1 MKVLLLSQ
9 FYPPIIGGEERH
21 VRTLAIE
28 LTRRGHDV
36 SVGTLVVPGTSEGT
50 TVEDGVTIHRLRS
63 LTSRLAGLYAEQSRP
78 HLPPLPDPVLSR
90 GLAALVKRLDP
101 EVVHAH
107 NWILNSYLPVAVRR
121 HTPVVLT
128 LHDYSDRCSTK
139 RLVYDGR
146 LCSGPAPRKC
156 LGCAA
161 AHYGPLK
168 GAVTA
173 LGVAAALPVR
183 RRKVSQYLTVSA
195 AVATGN
201 GLEEAGVPYEVVPNF
216 VPDGLEGPVRLRP
229 DFAPAGPYL
238 FFAGDLTR
246 EKGLHTLL
254 AAYESLGPDAPALL
268 VAGRRAPD
276 TPTTLPA
283 GVTLVEDLKHEQ
295 VLAAFA
301 HALAAALPSV
311 WPDPCPTTVLEAMAL
326 GVPVVTTTTGGM
338 VDMVENGVSGLLVEP
353 GDAPALAAALQT
365 LIADAPLR
373 DRLRLAAK
381 ERVGARF
388 SVGSVA
394 DKIEAVYAKV
404 TR

>member
-21 VRTLAIE
+21 VRTLAME

-36 SVGTLVVPGTSEGT
+36 SVGTLVVPGTTEGT

-139 RLVYDGR
+139 RFVYAGT

-156 LGCAA
+156 LGCASE
-161 AHYGPLK
+161 HYGPLK

-216 VPDGLEGPVRLRP
+216 VPDGLEGPVRERP

-276 TPTTLPA
+276 TPATLPA

-326 GVPVVTTTTGGM
+326 GAPVVTTTTGGM
-338 VDMVENGVSGLLVEP
+338 VDMVEDGVSGLLVEP
-353 GDAPALAAALQT
+353 GNAPALAAALQT
-365 LIADAPLR
+365 LIADATLR
-373 DRLRLAAK
+373 DRFRLAAK

-394 DKIEAVYAKV
+394 DKIEAVYTRV